1 MKGWLFLMAGLA
13 SAVWVAAPASALP
26 RWQQL
31 PNTPLTT
38 LLFLAVAVT
47 SSRGVPTSY
56 KYSIVLGLAFSA
68 LGDAFLMPVRD
79 HFVAGLASFL
89 VAHLCYFW
97 SFTRDS
103 RLAARRWPFV
113 AWGGWGLLLVLWLW
127 PGVAGPLRFPV
138 VLYAAA
144 LTTMAAQAASRAVS
158 RRELSALLAALGAG
172 FFVVSDSV
180 LAYQRF
186 YHPVGS
192 GHIIVL
198 GTYFVAQA
206 GIALSVLLYR
216 GPTRRDERSP
226 VDRR

>member
-1 MKGWLFLMAGLA
+1 MRGWLFLMAGLA
-13 SAVWVAAPASALP
+13 SAVWVAAPVSALP
-26 RWQQL
+26 RWQGF

-38 LLFLAVAVT
+38 LLFLAAAMAGG
-47 SSRGVPTSY
+47 RGVLASY
-56 KYSIVLGLAFSA
+56 KISIVAGLAFSA
-68 LGDAFLMPVRD
+68 AGDAFLMPVRD

-89 VAHLCYFW
+89 VAHVCYVW
-97 SFTRDS
+97 AFTRDS

-113 AWGGWGLLLVLWLW
+113 AWSGWGLLLVLRLW
-127 PGVAGPLRFPV
+127 AGVAGPLRLPI

-158 RRELSALLAALGAG
+158 RRELSALLAALGAS

-186 YHPVGS
+186 SHPVRL
-192 GHIIVL
+192 GHSIVL

-216 GPTRRDERSP
+216 GPTWRDERRP

>member
-1 MKGWLFLMAGLA
+1 MSAWLCLAAGLA
-13 SAVWVAAPASALP
+13 SAVWVAAPSSALP
-26 RWQQL
+26 RWL
-31 PNTPLTT
+31 GFPNTPLTT
-38 LLFLAVAVT
+38 LLFLAAAA
-47 SSRGVPTSY
+47 SGRGAPASY
-56 KYSIVLGLAFSA
+56 KISIVAGLAFSA
-68 LGDAFLMPVRD
+68 IGDAFLMPVRD

-89 VAHLCYFW
+89 VAHLCYIW
-97 SFTRDS
+97 AFTRDS
-103 RLAARRWPFV
+103 RLAAGRWPFV

-127 PGVAGPLRFPV
+127 PGVAGPLRLPI

-158 RRELSALLAALGAG
+158 KRELSTLLAALGAG

-186 YHPVGS
+186 SHPVRL
-192 GHIIVL
+192 GHSIVL

-206 GIALSVLLYR
+206 GIALSVLLYG
-216 GPTRRDERSP
+216 GPAWRDERRP